1 MKTKVP
7 FVGASYEARSKNVDA
22 QRAINCFVEMDN
34 NSPRAPMAL
43 YGTAGLKKL
52 QTLPKSGCLA
62 ALVEGGYIWAIY
74 ESTVYRIDSS
84 YNYVSI
90 GKISSSS
97 SACLA
102 SNGNQIII
110 VDGVG
115 GYIIDVKYGTL
126 TNITSASFPSGVTRV
141 TYQDGYFAVAGNGT
155 QKFYI
160 SKLSDGSSW
169 NGLDY
174 ASAEGSP
181 DNTIGIISDH
191 RELWLFGKNS
201 TEIWVNTGNA
211 TFPFERTGNA
221 FIEQGCASGAS
232 VAKIDNSVF
241 WLGSD
246 DRGDGIVYRANGYT
260 PQRISTHALEFA
272 IQSYSVISDAMGFTY
287 QQEGHSFYVLTFPTA
302 SKTWVYDISTGV
314 WHERAYM
321 NQNTGVLSRWRVN
334 CHVMFNGM
342 NVVFDYANGK
352 MYQLDM
358 DTYTED
364 GDYIYRLRSSIDNEN
379 MQDRVFYELL
389 EIDLETGVGLNN
401 GQGITPLLMMRYS
414 NDGGHSWSSIKT
426 EMIGAIG
433 QYSARCRY
441 KRLGTGR
448 NRVWEISMT
457 DPVKFVVMGA
467 NVRVK

>member
-1 MKTKVP
+1 M
-7 FVGASYEARSKNVDA
+7 S
-22 QRAINCFVEMDN
+22 
-34 NSPRAPMAL
+34 
-43 YGTAGLKKL
+43 
-52 QTLPKSGCLA
+52 
-62 ALVEGGYIWAIY
+62 
-74 ESTVYRIDSS
+74 
-84 YNYVSI
+84 
-90 GKISSSS
+90 
-97 SACLA
+97 
-102 SNGNQIII
+102 SNGTQIII
-110 VDGVG
+110 VNGVG
-115 GYIIDVKYGTL
+115 GYIIDVSSGTL
-126 TNITSASFPSGVTRV
+126 TQITSASFPNGVTRA

-160 SKLSDGSSW
+160 SSLSNGSLW

-211 TFPFERTGNA
+211 TFPFHRTGNA

-272 IQSYSVISDAMGFTY
+272 IQGYSVISDASGFTY
-287 QQEGHSFYVLTFPTA
+287 QQEGHSFYVLNFPA
-302 SKTWVYDISTGV
+302 VSKTWVYDVSTGV

-321 NQNTGVLSRWRVN
+321 NQSSGALSRWRAN
-334 CHVMFNGM
+334 CHVMFNGL
-342 NVVFDYANGK
+342 NIVFDYSNGK
-352 MYQLDM
+352 LYQLDM
-358 DTYTED
+358 DTYTDD
-364 GDYIYRLRSSIDNEN
+364 GDYIYRLRSTIDNEN

-389 EIDLETGVGLNN
+389 EVDLETGVGLNN
-401 GQGITPLLMMRYS
+401 GQGISPVLMMRYS
-414 NDGGHSWSSIKT
+414 NDGGHTWSSVKS
-426 EMIGAIG
+426 ESMGSIG

-467 NVRVK
+467 NVRIK